1 MMAPAPQRHTVGT
14 RLISYIHWAVSPWP
28 LLCLPVNISTSSSS
42 IRLRAS
48 DQKENAPTEWMG
60 GYSYIFFLFCLVSYS
75 FLLLYFPTRLKERG
89 ENIYI
94 LDTFILF
101 LLRYLWRFKV
111 DTFYGTS
118 QVPKSITQNISIRRD
133 WKRPQISRHEQNCC
147 KRRWEQKKTKQ

>member
-1 MMAPAPQRHTVGT
+1 MPDSSFH
-14 RLISYIHWAVSPWP
+14 SYSASDDGA
-28 LLCLPVNISTSSSS
+28 
-42 IRLRAS
+42 RAS
-48 DQKENAPTEWMG
+48 TPHRRDPFNIIHSLGRQPVASSLFARQYFNKFFI
-60 GYSYIFFLFCLVSYS
+60 YSVACQRPERKRPNRVDGWLFVYSFLFCLVSYS

-133 WKRPQISRHEQNCC
+133 
-147 KRRWEQKKTKQ
+147 